1 MSTAIPTRPIF
12 RLALLPLL
20 VGAALAVTASCRPS
34 SHREA
39 PFIATQPQL
48 DGTDFYM
55 FRSYE
60 PGREGYVTLVADYLP
75 LQAPYGGPNYFKL
88 DPNAIYEIHVTNNG
102 GAVENVTFQFRFQ
115 NTLDDNQFTV
125 GGKKV
130 SIPLAQNG
138 SGDVATPGS
147 DALNV
152 HETYTLVRL
161 LRRPRRDDSRG
172 RDATSPRAARRS
184 TSRSTTSAP
193 RPSSNY
199 VAYANKHICEIAVP
213 GCSGTGR
220 VFVGPAQGPVPR
232 EPRRD
237 VRPGQH
243 QVPGG
248 RIAGG
253 RRVRDRRFAARLQR
267 DRAGARVAD
276 RLPDPGQGRHHRRL
290 DDLQRARHSL
300 APRRHRAAVSIPR
313 RKSATS
319 FRCPA
324 WARRWSTKWSSA

>member
-1 MSTAIPTRPIF
+1 MSIAIPTRPIF

-20 VGAALAVTASCRPS
+20 VGASLAITPPAGAS

-60 PGREGYVTLVADYLP
+60 PGREGYVTLVANYLP

-115 NTLDDNQFTV
+115 NTLDDNQFSV
-125 GGKKV
+125 GGKLV

-138 SGDVATPGS
+138 SGDVATPGLEGAQRPR
-147 DALNV
+147 DVYAR
-152 HETYTLVRL
+152 RL
-161 LRRPRRDDSRG
+161 LRRPDVDDSCGREQRHEGRHDVRQAGRLHRQQDDLELRRLRQQTQLGNRG
-172 RDATSPRAARRS
+172 ARLQRHGARIRRA
-184 TSRSTTSAP
+184 
-193 RPSSNY
+193 
-199 VAYANKHICEIAVP
+199 
-213 GCSGTGR
+213 
-220 VFVGPAQGPVPR
+220 AQGPVPR
-232 EPRRD
+232 EPGRD

-243 QVPGG
+243 QVPRGE
-248 RIAGG
+248 
-253 RRVRDRRFAARLQR
+253 LL
-267 DRAGARVAD
+267 AGAEFATVDSLHDSNVTALALGTAD
-276 RLPDPGQGRHHRRL
+276 RLPDSRQGRHHRRL
-290 DDLQRARHSL
+290 DDIQCAQDSLAARAR
-300 APRRHRAAVSIPR
+300 RAAASIPR

-319 FRCPA
+319 FRCHA
-324 WARRWSTKWSSA
+324 